1 MTVAELVKKGAI
13 YFDNIAEGFQ
23 LYQEFTIEMDEVQA
37 AVRFRRLMEK
47 NGPENSFVD
56 FYYFR
61 IDQDARN
68 HIRSILRE
76 DEVLY
81 LETLRPADPEEDII
95 FPLTAELIDIIV
107 KLNAKEMLFSTVYF
121 TKERSTWWGNY
132 EKKYAVFIDR
142 AVEED
147 ELVYQNQTEKVYIN

>member
-1 MTVAELVKKGAI
+1 MTVAELIKKGAI

-23 LYQEFTIEMDEVQA
+23 LYQEFTLEMDEVQA

-61 IDQDARN
+61 IDPDARN
-68 HIRSILRE
+68 RIKSTLRE

-81 LETLRPADPEEDII
+81 LESLRPTDPEEDII
-95 FPLTAELIDIIV
+95 FPLTTELIDIVV
-107 KLNAKEMLFSTVYF
+107 KLNASEMLFSTLYF
-121 TKERSTWWGNY
+121 TKDRSTWWGNY

-142 AVEED
+142 TVEED
-147 ELVYQNQTEKVYIN
+147 ELVYQDKTKTVYVN